1 VTLSDILLIFLNS
14 KQSPFTTYL
23 TEYFLEHPYLANQII
38 LLFHLFLRPLCRP
51 HHLREPLRD
60 RLIIVFDVIFHGD
73 LELLNRP
80 LEFLLLLLPVPLL
93 ARLNQLQQTVAT
105 GDLRLVVLDKLVD
118 LRLEVAED

>member
-1 VTLSDILLIFLNS
+1 MTLSDILLIFLNS
-14 KQSPFTTYL
+14 KQSPNTYL
-23 TEYFLEHPYLANQII
+23 TEYFLEHPHLANQVI
-38 LLFHLFLRPLCRP
+38 LLLDLFLRPLCRP
-51 HHLREPLRD
+51 HHLREPLCD
-60 RLIIVFDVIFHGD
+60 CLIIVFDVIFHGD

-93 ARLNQLQQTVAT
+93 ARLNQLQQTVAA